1 MNPAPVPPEANL
13 KKMTLTDHLRANTKF
28 FIDPIVS
35 FMARF
40 RLSPDLLTVVGTLSH
55 FLFAWLIATGQIRI
69 AGIAVLILAPLDA
82 LDGALARKLGRKQ
95 GGFGAFL
102 DSTLDRL
109 AEIVLFAGYIIFYAQ
124 AENGLLVAVAYLA
137 LTGSLMVSYARSRAE
152 ALGISCKV
160 GIMSR
165 VERYVVI
172 IVTLLLNIPDI
183 GLIILA
189 VFSWITVGQR
199 MLHVWR
205 SS

>member
-1 MNPAPVPPEANL
+1 MNPAPIPPEANL

-124 AENGLLVAVAYLA
+124 AENGWLVAVAYLA

>member
-1 MNPAPVPPEANL
+1 
-13 KKMTLTDHLRANTKF
+13 MTLTDHLRANTKF
-28 FIDPIVS
+28 FIDPIVA

-40 RLSPDLLTVVGTLSH
+40 RLSPDLLTVVGTVSH